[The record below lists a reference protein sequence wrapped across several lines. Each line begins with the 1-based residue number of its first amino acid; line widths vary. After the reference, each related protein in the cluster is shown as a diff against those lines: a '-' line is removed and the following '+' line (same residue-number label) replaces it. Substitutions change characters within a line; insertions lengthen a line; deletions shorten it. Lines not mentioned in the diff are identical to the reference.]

1 MMRLLFGI
9 PQLVSRAAPPFKS
22 QIHLALAKENL
33 TWLVVPQIR
42 HDEQIERA

>member
-1 MMRLLFGI
+1 MRLIFGI
-9 PQLVSRAAPPFKS
+9 PQLVRRDLPPFKS

-42 HDEQIERA
+42 HDEQKERA